1 MSVDSITPYSLQ
13 SIDTVEPITDVTTQ
27 ILKIVGNMAIFILII
42 LLLTIITNWKIFLK
56 AGEKGW
62 KSIIPIYNT
71 VILFKI
77 AGLSGWWALGYFIVA
92 FIPNV
97 GSLIC
102 LGIAIYLMY
111 RLAKAFG
118 KGGGFTVGLVL
129 LNTIFMMILAFGK
142 AEYQL
147 KPTNIIE

>member
-1 MSVDSITPYSLQ
+1 MSVDSITPYSVQ
-13 SIDTVEPITDVTTQ
+13 SIDTVEPITDVSTQ

-42 LLLTIITNWKIFLK
+42 LILTIIANWKIFSK

-77 AGLSGWWALGYFIVA
+77 AGLSGWWVLVYFIAA
-92 FIPNV
+92 FIPDV

-102 LGIAIYLMY
+102 LGITIYLMY
-111 RLAKAFG
+111 KLAKSFG

-147 KPTNIIE
+147 NSTNIVE